1 MPSDV
6 TFVTLAN
13 NRADFLALQLKS
25 FKKFSTASFNF
36 LVLDNAREKVYSNQ
50 IEAECNKLELKRIK
64 ITKKFRLSFLHFEY
78 AFKKKGYKNPNIAC
92 SYGMNWFWKYR
103 LSHVNTRYLVFI
115 DSDMFLIGKF
125 NVEDILKNHD
135 IAQIPQYRG
144 PNLEV
149 TYPWNGIVI
158 IDLEST
164 IPYAKLDWH
173 PGKAKGFRLDVGGQS
188 YRWLERYRNVM
199 RIKNLT
205 AFTIYSIEKDKS
217 GTETTHVALDG
228 NWNVDFIKSA
238 DSNVISHS
246 FERFNDVPRS
256 STLMVPRTSVDASWE
271 PEILHNT
278 LVEVTNVITNQN
290 FPYPE
295 YFDLIGLFAN
305 KKFDFFIFHYK
316 SGSNYQSWSNEKY
329 DKAKTQLLENIVE
342 GKIKF
347 PFVAK

>member
-1 MPSDV
+1 MQSPQV

-13 NRADFLALQLKS
+13 NRADFLSLQLKS
-25 FKKFSTASFNF
+25 FNKFSHTPFNF
-36 LVLDNAREKVYSNQ
+36 LVLDNAIEEVQSMQ
-50 IEAECNKLELKRIK
+50 IKEECNKLKLERIK
-64 ITKKFRLSFLHFEY
+64 ITKKFRLSILHFEY
-78 AFKKKGYKNPNIAC
+78 AFKKKNYKNPNIAC

-125 NVEDILKNHD
+125 NVEDILENHD
-135 IAQIPQYRG
+135 IAYIPQYRG

-188 YRWLERYRNVM
+188 YRWLERYRKVM

-205 AFTIYSIEKDKS
+205 AFTIYDTQKDKF

-228 NWNVDFIKSA
+228 NWNVDFIKAA
-238 DSNVISHS
+238 DTKLMLHS
-246 FERFNDVPRS
+246 FERFNDLPRS
-256 STLMVPRTSVDASWE
+256 STLMVPRMSVDESWE
-271 PEILHNT
+271 PEWLQNT
-278 LVEVTNVITNQN
+278 LVEVTNVIANQS

-295 YFDLIGLFAN
+295 YFDLIGTFAN
-305 KKFDFFIFHYK
+305 
-316 SGSNYQSWSNEKY
+316 
-329 DKAKTQLLENIVE
+329 
-342 GKIKF
+342 
-347 PFVAK
+347 

>member
-1 MPSDV
+1 MQSPQV

-13 NRADFLALQLKS
+13 NRADFLSLQLKS
-25 FKKFSTASFNF
+25 FNKFSHTPFNF
-36 LVLDNAREKVYSNQ
+36 LVLDNAKEEVQSMQ
-50 IEAECNKLELKRIK
+50 IKEECNKLKLERIK
-64 ITKKFRLSFLHFEY
+64 ITKKFRLSILHFEY
-78 AFKKKGYKNPNIAC
+78 AFKKKNYKNPNIAC

-125 NVEDILKNHD
+125 NVEDILENHD
-135 IAQIPQYRG
+135 IAYIPQYRG

-188 YRWLERYRNVM
+188 YRWLERYRKVM

-205 AFTIYSIEKDKS
+205 AFTIYDTQKDKF

-228 NWNVDFIKSA
+228 NWNVDFIKAA
-238 DSNVISHS
+238 DTKLMLHS
-246 FERFNDVPRS
+246 FERFNDLPRS
-256 STLMVPRTSVDASWE
+256 STLMVPRMSVDESWE
-271 PEILHNT
+271 PEWLQNT
-278 LVEVTNVITNQN
+278 LVEVTNVIANQS

-295 YFDLIGLFAN
+295 YFDLIGTFAN
-305 KKFDFFIFHYK
+305 
-316 SGSNYQSWSNEKY
+316 
-329 DKAKTQLLENIVE
+329 
-342 GKIKF
+342 
-347 PFVAK
+347 